1 MTDAA
6 RIEPVWLDA
15 GLAMAI
21 HDRQLAE
28 HGGGVGVRDEGM
40 LDSALS
46 RPLNQWTYGEDDLC
60 ALAAAYAFGVAKNHP
75 FIDGNKRTAWVLAR
89 LFLVLNAVELS
100 FTSEDAIAT
109 VLALAAGELSEEEMA
124 DWFRTHLVPAQP

>member
-28 HGGGVGVRDEGM
+28 HGGGVGVRDVGM

-75 FIDGNKRTAWVLAR
+75 FIDGDKRTAWVLAR